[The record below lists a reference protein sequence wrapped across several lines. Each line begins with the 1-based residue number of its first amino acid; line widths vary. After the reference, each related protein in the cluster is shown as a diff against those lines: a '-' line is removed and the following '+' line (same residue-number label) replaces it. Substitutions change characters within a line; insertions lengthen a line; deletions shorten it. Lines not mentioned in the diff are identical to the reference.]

1 MIKTLLID
9 DEPIA
14 LEKMKNYLS
23 RVPFFE
29 LAGSCRS
36 GLEAIDFLA
45 SNPVDLILTDIQMP
59 DMNGLEFV
67 KSLSA
72 APMVVFTTAFQ
83 EYALESYRVSAVD
96 YLLKPYSFADFQK
109 MAVKVRE
116 KFMRERGQNRSETD
130 EIAAKPENSIFVKAD
145 HRYIR
150 IEATDIRFIKSYGEY
165 LQIYVK
171 GNDQPLLTLSS
182 FPAILLRLSDNFIQV
197 HRSYVVNINN
207 VKHVERGRIV
217 MEEGQS
223 VPIGD
228 NYRTELLQYLG
239 TRSVGKNKS

>member
-14 LEKMKNYLS
+14 LEKMKNYVS

-45 SNPVDLILTDIQMP
+45 SNPVDLILSDIQMP

-67 KSLSA
+67 KSLTSP
-72 APMVVFTTAFQ
+72 PMVVFTTAFQ

-116 KFMRERGQNRSETD
+116 KFLQLRGPQHRAEM
-130 EIAAKPENSIFVKAD
+130 EEAASKPEGSIFVKVD
-145 HRYIR
+145 FRYVR
-150 IEATDIRFIKSYGEY
+150 IETADIRFIKGYGEY

-171 GNDQPLLTLSS
+171 GSDSPLLTLSS
-182 FPAILLRLSDNFIQV
+182 FSVILERLSDNFIQV
-197 HRSYVVNINN
+197 HRSYVVNVNN
-207 VKHVERGRIV
+207 VKLVERGRIV
-217 MEEGQS
+217 MDGDVQI
-223 VPIGD
+223 PIGD
-228 NYRTELLQYLG
+228 SYKNDFLQYLA
-239 TRSVGKNKS
+239 TRSIGKK